1 MNFAKKSSI
10 ACLCVFILGM
20 ANTAS
25 AAPKAKKLSRDAQ
38 QLQHA
43 YNVLVRKPA
52 KKSVAKKAATKNKKR
67 VKITAKKKKAPARLR
82 VVATAKKQIRK
93 KYRWGGSTPKAG
105 FDCSGLTYYAFK
117 SANIHLPRSAAAQ
130 YKHTKRVS
138 LAKLQAGDLIFF
150 HTRRTR
156 ARVNHVGIYLGNG
169 KFIHAP
175 RKGKRVSV
183 ADLSSRYWRRKTVG
197 AGRV

>member
-1 MNFAKKSSI
+1 MKFFNKTCFAG
-10 ACLCVFILGM
+10 LGLLLS
-20 ANTAS
+20 NICFVSFAS
-25 AAPKAKKLSRDAQ
+25 AVPSSVSKNINSD
-38 QLQHA
+38 LQIHQA
-43 YNVLVRKPA
+43 YQRLFKTPNN
-52 KKSVAKKAATKNKKR
+52 KKAVVKHKNTQVKNKT
-67 VKITAKKKKAPARLR
+67 IPARFR
-82 VVATAKKQIRK
+82 AVAVAKKQIRK
-93 KYRWGGSTPKAG
+93 KYRWGGSTPKTG

-117 SANIHLPRSAAAQ
+117 SVNINIPRTARAQ
-130 YKHTKRVS
+130 YKHTKRIP

-175 RKGKRVSV
+175 RKGKRVSI
-183 ADLSSRYWRRKTVG
+183 AKLSRYWRKKAVG